1 MSKIA
6 LLGGKCGS
14 RCDLTVKV
22 VEVVMSA
29 EVSSVRVC
37 QVLVAD
43 ETACILLMV
52 SGSSQTVD
60 AMVPGALLQLHNVLL
75 EPVPDHTGKIVLM
88 LRLDRFAQCSPAPEA
103 VLLVNVEKNMS
114 YVRHEIVE

>member
-1 MSKIA
+1 MKIA
-6 LLGGKCGS
+6 KLSKAGT

-29 EVSSVRVC
+29 EHKSARVC

-43 ETACILLMV
+43 ETACVLLLA
-52 SGSSQTVD
+52 SGSSQVD

-75 EPVPDHTGKIVLM
+75 DGVADHTGKTVVM
-88 LRLDRFAQCSPAPEA
+88 LRLDRFAQCGVAA
-103 VLLVNVEKNMS
+103 AMTMLVKLDKNIS
-114 YVRHEIVE
+114 YVQHEVVFD